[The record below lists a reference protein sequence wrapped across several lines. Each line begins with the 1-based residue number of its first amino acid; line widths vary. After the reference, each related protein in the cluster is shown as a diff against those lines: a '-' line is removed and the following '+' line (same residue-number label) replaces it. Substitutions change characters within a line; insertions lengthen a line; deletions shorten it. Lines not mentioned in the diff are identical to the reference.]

1 MPTFRLH
8 GFPDGAPVAVSLVQG
23 LASAAASV
31 PSWRTPVPPSGDF
44 PQLLHGAETA
54 YEIHMVSEDSLGDLA
69 FTVEL
74 DGSLLGP
81 FQRSAAEQVS
91 GVAVSHAIP
100 VISETSNPGIYACS
114 SGLWTYGLVE
124 APVPGY
130 QWTRNGAS
138 IDGATGSTYSRVAA
152 DAGTNLRCGV
162 TVGGVVA
169 TSSEIALPAAS
180 AMSVSLLGVRERDGV
195 GAFADFTNP
204 APQAGQRLV
213 VMVSGEPFG
222 GSGAFQMTVNGG
234 SAILPISQAV
244 SAADN
249 AMSIFE
255 TAAPAGSTITI
266 ASLVSGGTS
275 GRNHCAAY
283 LVTGGR
289 LRSQGTSS
297 AIQRAT
303 GSAGVALDAAAGGA
317 VIAGSSATW
326 YAGATLNVFTGVTED
341 GVLAAFGGEQLQVGS
356 AVGLS
361 ATSVYNVSTTIS
373 PASQQVVLAA
383 VSMEPV

>member
-8 GFPDGAPVAVSLVQG
+8 GFPDGAPVAVALAQG
-23 LASAAASV
+23 LASAVANV
-31 PSWRTPVPPSGDF
+31 PSWRTPTPPTGDL
-44 PQLLHGAETA
+44 PQFLHGAETD
-54 YEIHMVSEDSLGDLA
+54 YEIQVVSEDALGVLT
-69 FTVEL
+69 FTLVV
-74 DGSLLGP
+74 DGVPLGP
-81 FQRSAAEQVS
+81 FQRDAAQQVS
-91 GVAVSHAIP
+91 GVP
-100 VISETSNPGIYACS
+100 VCHQSPVMSETANPGVYACTT
-114 SGLWTYGLVE
+114 GLWSHGLAE
-124 APVPGY
+124 APVPSY

-138 IDGATGSTYSRVAA
+138 IVSATGPTYSRVAA
-152 DAGTNLRCGV
+152 DAGTSLRCEV

-180 AMSVSLLGVRERDGV
+180 AMSVSFLGVRVQGGV

-204 APQAGQRLV
+204 APHGGQRLV

-222 GSGAFQMTVNGG
+222 GSGTFQITVNGG
-234 SAILPISQAV
+234 SAILPVRQVV

-255 TAAPAGSTITI
+255 TAAPAGSTISI
-266 ASLVSGGTS
+266 ASVVSGGTS

-283 LVTGGR
+283 LVTGGQ

-297 AIQRAT
+297 AIQRAA
-303 GSAGVALDAAAGGA
+303 GSVGVSLDVVAGGA

-326 YAGATLNVFTGVTED
+326 YTGASLGNITGVTED
-341 GVLAAFGGEQLQVGS
+341 GGIAEFGGEQLQAGS
-356 AVGLS
+356 AVGLAAASAYSVS
-361 ATSVYNVSTTIS
+361 ATITPT
-373 PASQQVVLAA
+373 SQQVILAA